1 MVILHIN
8 HTLQKYTMGFFEM
21 MTVFSRLFFAII
33 LCLPLLTLDNVV
45 WAETKTN
52 NTLERPPTL
61 RVESTKSLLKPIT
74 HQTVLTLS
82 LKEAITLA
90 LRDNLSARNAYLSR
104 LTDRFALKVAHEEF
118 KPRLSMVASS
128 HYNALYNT
136 TTSRHNTDFNQSV
149 GGNASLRL
157 PTGGELGVTVN
168 TAHRDNGN
176 NNNGN
181 YATNVNLNVSQPL
194 LRGAGLTV
202 GQANLV
208 FAQWSEISSRLSFR
222 DSLSRVVN
230 TVIGQYR
237 RYVSSTRA
245 LRTEERSMERAEQQ
259 LEIQQALLDAGRIA
273 RFDLVRSQATLARQK
288 LSLQRSQNALREEEV
303 SLLRTLRLPAETTLK
318 LDSTIQLKPLPT
330 LTLNQVMKMAFQH
343 RVDYQQTK
351 LALEQ
356 SQLALKIAENN
367 QLWDLNLAAS
377 YSLSGS
383 AKNVTGALNDIVPDT
398 QGDYSVGLNL
408 TVPLGKKLSQK
419 QSLLGARVALL
430 RVRNSLITS
439 EEDIRLELTRK
450 LEEIKLLWQQIAL
463 SKEALKLTKQE
474 LENEQV
480 KLNAGRSDS
489 LSLVNANDNL
499 IEAENSYVSIQLAY
513 LNSLTA
519 LDSALGITLSK
530 WGITINADISEDQLD
545 NYSIQRR

>member
-1 MVILHIN
+1 
-8 HTLQKYTMGFFEM
+8 
-21 MTVFSRLFFAII
+21 
-33 LCLPLLTLDNVV
+33 
-45 WAETKTN
+45 
-52 NTLERPPTL
+52 
-61 RVESTKSLLKPIT
+61 
-74 HQTVLTLS
+74 
-82 LKEAITLA
+82 
-90 LRDNLSARNAYLSR
+90 
-104 LTDRFALKVAHEEF
+104 
-118 KPRLSMVASS
+118 
-128 HYNALYNT
+128 
-136 TTSRHNTDFNQSV
+136 
-149 GGNASLRL
+149 
-157 PTGGELGVTVN
+157 
-168 TAHRDNGN
+168 
-176 NNNGN
+176 
-181 YATNVNLNVSQPL
+181 
-194 LRGAGLTV
+194 
-202 GQANLV
+202 
-208 FAQWSEISSRLSFR
+208 
-222 DSLSRVVN
+222 
-230 TVIGQYR
+230 
-237 RYVSSTRA
+237 
-245 LRTEERSMERAEQQ
+245 
-259 LEIQQALLDAGRIA
+259 
-273 RFDLVRSQATLARQK
+273 
-288 LSLQRSQNALREEEV
+288 
-303 SLLRTLRLPAETTLK
+303 LPAETTLK

-343 RVDYQQTK
+343 HMGYQQTK

-356 SQLALKIAENN
+356 SKLALKIAENN

-430 RVRNSLITS
+430 RARNSLITS

-480 KLNAGRSDS
+480 KLNAGSSDN